1 MHLKELRYIITIAE
15 EQSICRAADKLFMAQ
30 SSLSQFLQLYETEL
44 GTALFFR
51 TAQGVRL
58 TEAGKVFVEAA
69 RRMMKDYHGMRNHL
83 WDMEILQ
90 AGRITMGISSFRGS
104 YLLPPVLKKFY
115 EWYPNIRVDII
126 EANSMALEERL
137 LEGTL
142 DLALVVLPVTRLKH
156 DTQFLRKDEVILVAK
171 RDHPVTSLLHSKAD
185 YPYYWIDLKDTA
197 PFEFILSDYDTI
209 LGKVAREEFKAAG
222 IEPIAENTN
231 ITAAFAAAMARAG
244 LGLAFTYSS
253 CAEPHPDTVY
263 FSVGPEGIFLDLA
276 LVYPPSGYR
285 SKAALALGD
294 ALHHYASTVNKQ
306 DISLI

>member
-15 EQSICRAADKLFMAQ
+15 EQSISRAADKLFMAQ

-51 TAQGVRL
+51 TAQGVR
-58 TEAGKVFVEAA
+58 
-69 RRMMKDYHGMRNHL
+69 
-83 WDMEILQ
+83 
-90 AGRITMGISSFRGS
+90 
-104 YLLPPVLKKFY
+104 LPPVLKKFY